1 MPIEENP
8 CYDRPYMG
16 QPFKLV
22 QNEHRIEYGCIT
34 GFTVTSVNKDPETG
48 AVTETW
54 TACVSSTVSNASFR
68 FYHNTHRGDWIPLT
82 AAEIAEQRGAAVL
95 GDVVDKATFLAL
107 AERCAVLVADAA
119 TERDEY
125 LRLQGRVDE
134 TEARYQTFEEKLAEL
149 QARVAAGAPIPS
161 DGPKAPPAPPN
172 GRPSRV
178 ASSPPT
184 PG

>member
-1 MPIEENP
+1 MPTDNENL

-34 GFTVTSVNKDPETG
+34 GFTVTSVTKDPDTG
-48 AVTETW
+48 VVTETW

-95 GDVVDKATFLAL
+95 GDVVDKATFLAVVDRL
-107 AERCAVLVADAA
+107 DIAEAKLVEANLEFARLHERVNAFAHPKADDAKVP
-119 TERDEY
+119 
-125 LRLQGRVDE
+125 L
-134 TEARYQTFEEKLAEL
+134 
-149 QARVAAGAPIPS
+149 GAPVPS
-161 DGPKAPPAPPN
+161 DTFAKPN

-178 ASSPPT
+178 AATPP
-184 PG
+184 

>member
-1 MPIEENP
+1 MPTEENP

-68 FYHNTHRGDWIPLT
+68 FYHNTHRGDWLPLT
-82 AAEIAEQRGAAVL
+82 AVEIAEQRGAAVL

-107 AERCAVLVADAA
+107 AERCARLDTEVL
-119 TERDEY
+119 
-125 LRLQGRVDE
+125 RVDAVATGTISGLEVRLHE
-134 TEARYQTFEEKLAEL
+134 TE
-149 QARVAAGAPIPS
+149 QALRALVERVNAF
-161 DGPKAPPAPPN
+161 DHPKTPPAPATTPPN
-172 GRPSRV
+172 GRASRV
-178 ASSPPT
+178 SPPT